1 MSQRITLLALTF
13 TASGVVSRHRAIG
26 FDGAQATVQGQRVA
40 GVAHFD
46 AVDGDDMTV
55 GCAGTEIIETGA
67 AIAITDTLI
76 IDAQGRAIP
85 STGEVSVESGA
96 TGVTSSAANGAILT
110 GGNMPEYV
118 FADPLETADGAGE
131 FIEVLLRR

>member
-13 TASGVVSRHRAIG
+13 TASGLVSRHRAIG

-46 AVDGDDMTV
+46 AADGDDLTV

-76 IDAQGRAIP
+76 IDAEGRAIP
-85 STGEVSVESGA
+85 SSGELSVDAGGTA
-96 TGVTSSAANGAILT
+96 VTSTAADGAILS
-110 GGNMPEYV
+110 GGDMPEYV